1 MALASLNGNPPASI
15 GTAASSL
22 SVLRHTSQVT
32 AHHHAAGGGE
42 MTAGQMRRRLI
53 YAVML
58 SASVLV
64 ISIIGGLVS
73 GSLALL
79 ADAGHMLTDVTGL
92 LISLIALTLAA
103 RPATLQR
110 TFGLQRLEIL
120 AAAANSLLLFLVAGF
135 IGFEAWQR
143 WQEPEAIDGPLMLG
157 FATIGL
163 IANIIGMRLL
173 SGGAKQSL
181 NLKGAFLE
189 MMGDLLGSVAVIVA
203 ALGIWLTGWDRIDP
217 LASVAVAL
225 MILPRAWLLLKETL
239 DILLETTPRSLDLAE
254 VRSHLLGQP
263 NVVDVHDMHAWTI
276 TSGKEVMSA
285 HVVVRT
291 QQPACD
297 TGILLTDLQSCLVG
311 HFNIA
316 HSTLQIE
323 PEGFVHPPSAVHE

>member
-1 MALASLNGNPPASI
+1 MAG
-15 GTAASSL
+15 
-22 SVLRHTSQVT
+22 LRHTSEVT
-32 AHHHAAGGGE
+32 AHHHALGAHE
-42 MTAGQMRRRLI
+42 MSAGQMRRRLV
-53 YAVML
+53 YALML

-64 ISIIGGLVS
+64 ISIVGGLIS

-92 LISLIALTLAA
+92 LISLIALSLAA

-120 AAAANSLLLFLVAGF
+120 AAAANSLLLFLVAGL
-135 IGFEAWQR
+135 IGYEAWQR
-143 WQEPEAIDGPLMLG
+143 WQEPSSIDGPLMLG

-163 IANIIGMRLL
+163 VANIIGMGLL
-173 SGGAKQSL
+173 RSGARQSL
-181 NLKGAFLE
+181 NLKGAYLE
-189 MMGDLLGSVAVIVA
+189 MMGDLLGSIAVIVA
-203 ALGIWLTGWDRIDP
+203 ALVIWLTGWDRIDP

-239 DILLETTPRSLDLAE
+239 DILLETTPRNLDLSE

-291 QQPACD
+291 QEPACD
-297 TGILLTDLQSCLVG
+297 TGILLNDLQSCLVG

>member
-1 MALASLNGNPPASI
+1 ML
-15 GTAASSL
+15 TATSRL
-22 SVLRHTSQVT
+22 SALRHTSAVT
-32 AHHHAAGGGE
+32 AHHHAAGAQE
-42 MTAGQMRRRLI
+42 MSADQLRRRLV
-53 YAVML
+53 YALML

-64 ISIIGGLVS
+64 VSIIGGLIS

-103 RPATLQR
+103 RPTTLQR

-120 AAAANSLLLFLVAGF
+120 AAAANSLLLFLVAAW
-135 IGFEAWQR
+135 ITFEAWQR
-143 WQEPEAIDGPLMLG
+143 WQEPSAIDGPLMLV
-157 FATIGL
+157 FATVGL
-163 IANIIGMRLL
+163 VANIIGMRLL
-173 SGGAKQSL
+173 SSGAKQSL
-181 NLKGAFLE
+181 NLKGAYLE
-189 MMGDLLGSVAVIVA
+189 MMGDLLGSIAVIVA

-217 LASVAVAL
+217 LASIAVAL

-239 DILLETTPRSLDLAE
+239 DILLETTPRSLDLSE
-254 VRSHLLGQP
+254 VRTHLLGQP
-263 NVVDVHDMHAWTI
+263 HVIDVHDMHAWTI

-291 QQPACD
+291 QEPACD
-297 TGILLTDLQSCLVG
+297 TGIVLNDLQSCLVG

-323 PEGFVHPPSAVHE
+323 PEGFVHPPSAIHD

>member
-1 MALASLNGNPPASI
+1 M
-15 GTAASSL
+15 
-22 SVLRHTSQVT
+22 LRHTSLVT
-32 AHHHAAGGGE
+32 GHHHAAGGEE
-42 MTAGQMRRRLI
+42 MSAVEMRRRLV
-53 YAVML
+53 YALAL

-64 ISIIGGLVS
+64 VSIIGGLVS

-120 AAAANSLLLFLVAGF
+120 AAAANSLLLFLVAGL
-135 IGFEAWQR
+135 IAYEAWQR
-143 WQEPEAIDGPLMLG
+143 WQEPSSIDGPLMLA
-157 FATIGL
+157 FAVVGL
-163 IANIIGMRLL
+163 VANLIGMQLL
-173 SGGAKQSL
+173 RAGSKQSL
-181 NLKGAFLE
+181 NLKGAYLE
-189 MMGDLLGSVAVIVA
+189 MLGDLLGSVAVIVA

-217 LASVAVAL
+217 LASVAVVL

-239 DILLETTPRSLDLAE
+239 DILLETTPRALDLSE
-254 VRSHLLGQP
+254 VREHLLGQP
-263 NVVDVHDMHAWTI
+263 DVVDVHDMHAWTI

-285 HVVVRT
+285 HVVVRL
-291 QQPACD
+291 QEPACD
-297 TGILLTDLQSCLVG
+297 TGLVLADLQSCLVG

-323 PEGFVHPPSAVHE
+323 PEGFVHPPSGVHE

>member
-1 MALASLNGNPPASI
+1 
-15 GTAASSL
+15 
-22 SVLRHTSQVT
+22 
-32 AHHHAAGGGE
+32 
-42 MTAGQMRRRLI
+42 MRMRLI
-53 YAVML
+53 WALTL

-64 ISIIGGLVS
+64 MSIVGGLIS

-92 LISLIALTLAA
+92 LISLIALTLSA
-103 RPATLQR
+103 RPATPKR

-120 AAAANSLLLFLVAGF
+120 AAAANSMLLFLVAGF
-135 IGFEAWQR
+135 IAYEAWQR
-143 WQEPEAIDGPLMLG
+143 WQDPSEIDGPVMLG
-157 FATIGL
+157 FAVVGL

-173 SGGAKQSL
+173 RQGSKESL
-181 NLKGAFLE
+181 NLKGAYLE

-239 DILLETTPRSLDLAE
+239 DILLETTPRALDLNE
-254 VRSHLLGQP
+254 VRAHLLGQP
-263 NVVDVHDMHAWTI
+263 DVVDVHDMHAWTI

-285 HVVVRT
+285 HVVVRL
-291 QQPACD
+291 QEPRCD
-297 TGILLTDLQSCLVG
+297 TGLVLEELQSCLVG

-323 PEGFVHPPSAVHE
+323 PEGFVHPPSTIHD

>member
-1 MALASLNGNPPASI
+1 M
-15 GTAASSL
+15 SS
-22 SVLRHTSQVT
+22 H
-32 AHHHAAGGGE
+32 
-42 MTAGQMRRRLI
+42 QMRMRLI
-53 YAVML
+53 WALTL

-64 ISIIGGLVS
+64 MSIVGGLIS

-92 LISLIALTLAA
+92 LISLIALTLSA
-103 RPATLQR
+103 RPATPKR

-120 AAAANSLLLFLVAGF
+120 AAAANSMLLFLVAGF
-135 IGFEAWQR
+135 IAYEAWQR
-143 WQEPEAIDGPLMLG
+143 WQDPSEIDGPVMLG
-157 FATIGL
+157 FAVVGL

-173 SGGAKQSL
+173 RQGSKESL
-181 NLKGAFLE
+181 NLKGAYLE

-239 DILLETTPRSLDLAE
+239 DILLETTPRALDLNE
-254 VRSHLLGQP
+254 VRAHLLGQP
-263 NVVDVHDMHAWTI
+263 DVVDVHDMHAWTI

-285 HVVVRT
+285 HVVVRL
-291 QQPACD
+291 QEPRCD
-297 TGILLTDLQSCLVG
+297 TGLVLEELQSCLVG

-323 PEGFVHPPSAVHE
+323 PEGFVHPPSTIHD

>member
-1 MALASLNGNPPASI
+1 M
-15 GTAASSL
+15 
-22 SVLRHTSQVT
+22 T
-32 AHHHAAGGGE
+32 AHHHASGVPR
-42 MTAGQMRRRLI
+42 MSTGQMRRRLV
-53 YAVML
+53 YALLL

-64 ISIIGGLVS
+64 ISIVGGLVS

-92 LISLIALTLAA
+92 LISLIALSLAV

-120 AAAANSLLLFLVAGF
+120 AAAANSLLLFLVAGW
-135 IGFEAWQR
+135 ITFEAWQR
-143 WQEPEAIDGPLMLG
+143 WQEPSSVDGPLMLG

-163 IANIIGMRLL
+163 IANIVGMRLL
-173 SGGAKQSL
+173 SAGAKQNL
-181 NLKGAFLE
+181 NLKGAYLE
-189 MMGDLLGSVAVIVA
+189 MMGDLLGSIAVIVA
-203 ALGIWLTGWDRIDP
+203 AVVIWLTGWDRIDP

-225 MILPRAWLLLKETL
+225 MIVPRAWLLLKETL
-239 DILLETTPRSLDLAE
+239 DILLETTPRNLDLSE
-254 VRSHLLGQP
+254 VRTHLLGQP

-297 TGILLTDLQSCLVG
+297 TGILLNDLQSCLVG

>member
-1 MALASLNGNPPASI
+1 MSTATSNLSL
-15 GTAASSL
+15 
-22 SVLRHTSQVT
+22 LRHTSEVT
-32 AHHHAAGGGE
+32 AHHHAPGGGE
-42 MTAGQMRRRLI
+42 MTTTQMRRRLV
-53 YAVML
+53 YALML
-58 SASVLV
+58 SFGVLIV
-64 ISIIGGLVS
+64 SIVGGLIS

-103 RPATLQR
+103 RPATLHR
-110 TFGLQRLEIL
+110 TFGLLRLEIL
-120 AAAANSLLLFLVAGF
+120 AAAANSLLLFLVAGL
-135 IGFEAWQR
+135 IAFEAWQR
-143 WQEPEAIDGPLMLG
+143 WQQPSAIDGPLMLG

-163 IANIIGMRLL
+163 IANIVGMRLL

-181 NLKGAFLE
+181 NLKGAYLE
-189 MMGDLLGSVAVIVA
+189 MMGDLLGSIAVIAA

-225 MILPRAWLLLKETL
+225 MILPRAWLLLKEAL
-239 DILLETTPRSLDLAE
+239 DILLETTPRSLNLSE
-254 VRSHLLGQP
+254 VREHLMGQP
-263 NVVDVHDMHAWTI
+263 NVVGVHDMHAWTI

-291 QQPACD
+291 QQPAFD
-297 TGILLTDLQSCLVG
+297 TSILLNDLQSCLVG

>member
-1 MALASLNGNPPASI
+1 
-15 GTAASSL
+15 
-22 SVLRHTSQVT
+22 
-32 AHHHAAGGGE
+32 
-42 MTAGQMRRRLI
+42 MRRRLV
-53 YAVML
+53 YALML
-58 SASVLV
+58 SSSVLV
-64 ISIIGGLVS
+64 VSIVGGLIS

-92 LISLIALTLAA
+92 LISLIALSLAA

-120 AAAANSLLLFLVAGF
+120 AAAANSLLLFLVAAL
-135 IGFEAWQR
+135 ISFEAWQR
-143 WQEPEAIDGPLMLG
+143 WQTPSTIDGPLMLG

-163 IANIIGMRLL
+163 VANIIGMRLL
-173 SGGAKQSL
+173 SAGAQQSL
-181 NLKGAFLE
+181 NLKGAYLE
-189 MMGDLLGSVAVIVA
+189 MFGDLLGSIAVIVA
-203 ALGIWLTGWDRIDP
+203 ALVIWLTGWDRIDP

-225 MILPRAWLLLKETL
+225 MILPRAWLLLKETM
-239 DILLETTPRSLDLAE
+239 DILLETTPRSLDLNE
-254 VRSHLLGQP
+254 VRTHLLGQD

-291 QQPACD
+291 QDPACD
-297 TGILLTDLQSCLVG
+297 TGILLNELQSCLVG

>member
-1 MALASLNGNPPASI
+1 MPG
-15 GTAASSL
+15 
-22 SVLRHTSQVT
+22 LRHTSDVT
-32 AHHHAAGGGE
+32 GHQHATGGHE
-42 MTAGQMRRRLI
+42 LSPGQMRRRLV
-53 YAVML
+53 YALML
-58 SASVLV
+58 SSGVLV

-92 LISLIALTLAA
+92 LISLIALSLAA

-110 TFGLQRLEIL
+110 TFGLQRMEIL
-120 AAAANSLLLFLVAGF
+120 AAAVNSLLLFVVAGL
-135 IGFEAWQR
+135 IGYEAWHR
-143 WQEPEAIDGPLMLG
+143 WQEPSSIDGPLMLG

-173 SGGAKQSL
+173 SAGAKQSL
-181 NLKGAFLE
+181 NLKGAYLE
-189 MMGDLLGSVAVIVA
+189 MFGDLLGSIAVIVA
-203 ALGIWLTGWDRIDP
+203 ALVIWLTGWDRIDP

-239 DILLETTPRSLDLAE
+239 DILLETTPRNLDLSE
-254 VRSHLLGQP
+254 VRTHLLGQD

-291 QQPACD
+291 QDPACD
-297 TGILLTDLQSCLVG
+297 TGILLNDLQSCLVG